1 MVRNG
6 DVPRGGRPYRRRT
19 VHVAGAARAVRLLH
33 RHRGRGAGHGR
44 VLRPWP
50 NREKYRYV
58 WPIEIVTELPEPLR
72 IRWSELD
79 SIAGIGG
86 VPASQLPPIADERT
100 AEVRRLFGSA
110 SAERLVEVEAAD
122 SVRRDLQKITN
133 EHDARVAARGAIMRR
148 QGQGRFRQQLLDAY
162 AGRCCMTACDVEP
175 VLEAAHI
182 SPYRGAHTNRVW
194 NGLLLRA
201 DLHTLFDLDRLTV
214 LPDGVIRLDPTLSSS
229 AYAEL
234 DRQRIR
240 PTSAPD
246 HAPAPEVLRQH
257 NARCDWL
264 S

>member
-1 MVRNG
+1 MFMWLAQRGLFAYCIITG
-6 DVPRGGRPYRRRT
+6 DAEPVTDESY
-19 VHVAGAARAVRLLH
+19 V
-33 RHRGRGAGHGR
+33 
-44 VLRPWP
+44 PWP

-100 AEVRRLFGSA
+100 AEVRSLFGSA
-110 SAERLVEVEAAD
+110 GAERLVEVEAAD

-133 EHDARVAARGAIMRR
+133 EHDARVATRGAIMRR

-162 AGRCCMTACDVEP
+162 DGRCCMTACDVEP

-182 SPYRGAHTNRVW
+182 SPYRGEHTNRVW

-201 DLHTLFDLDRLTV
+201 DLPSVGTTNAGRHRFARRPEG
-214 LPDGVIRLDPTLSSS
+214 LPPSGS
-229 AYAEL
+229 A
-234 DRQRIR
+234 
-240 PTSAPD
+240 SG
-246 HAPAPEVLRQH
+246 
-257 NARCDWL
+257 
-264 S
+264 